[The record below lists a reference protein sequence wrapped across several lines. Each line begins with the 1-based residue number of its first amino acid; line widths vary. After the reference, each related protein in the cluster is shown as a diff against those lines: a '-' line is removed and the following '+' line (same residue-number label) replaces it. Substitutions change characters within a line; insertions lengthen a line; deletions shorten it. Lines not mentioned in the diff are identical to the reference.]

1 MPKQARSDGAHTIEK
16 KIIDYAEDLGR
27 ILGSVRARVDA
38 WKGEREQLVQQLST
52 VVRDAQA
59 LLVDLGHD
67 AGREVRHLK
76 TAVRDVAADIPSK
89 VQQVRR
95 VSAQARAKM
104 ADAQRRRWAEYRKR
118 HLK

>member
-1 MPKQARSDGAHTIEK
+1 MPKRISSSAADTIEK

-27 ILGSVRARVDA
+27 LLGSVRARVDE
-38 WKGEREQLVQQLST
+38 WKGERDKLVQQLSII
-52 VVRDAQA
+52 VQDAQS

-76 TAVRDVAADIPSK
+76 TVARDVAADIPGK

-104 ADAQRRRWAEYRKR
+104 AEAQRRRWAEYRKK
-118 HLK
+118 HAK